1 MKIDFTVPYT
11 ARIDIEEA
19 FREYEIYYQCGY
31 EVDEAIYHAVEESI
45 YYPHEIELP
54 QEVIETAV
62 TALRK
67 RIGGIQLEME
77 GVR

>member
-11 ARIDIEEA
+11 AHIDIEEA
-19 FREYEIYYQCGY
+19 FREYDTYYQCGY
-31 EVDEAIYHAVEESI
+31 EVDEAVYNAVEESI
-45 YYPHEIELP
+45 CYPRDVELP
-54 QEVIETAV
+54 QEVIETAA

-67 RIGGIQLEME
+67 RIGGVQMEME

>member
-11 ARIDIEEA
+11 AHIDIEEA
-19 FREYEIYYQCGY
+19 FGEYETYYRCGY
-31 EVDEAIYHAVEESI
+31 EVDEAVYNAIEDSI
-45 YYPHEIELP
+45 HYPRDVELP
-54 QEVIETAV
+54 QEVIETAA

-67 RIGGIQLEME
+67 RIGGIQMEME